1 MEAIRRLPP
10 DWSQIRKRFPAVER
24 FTYLNTAGGGPM
36 CASAMEE
43 AQRYLEEAN
52 RYGDGKWDEWVERS
66 EGVRRHLAK
75 VLNATPEE
83 IAFLSN
89 ASFGINTLA
98 EMFGGD
104 GEVVTA
110 ADDFPSVTLPWLRR
124 GYPVKFLQ
132 SGSSGA
138 PDYKEIEDA
147 LGPGTRYL
155 VISFVQFAT
164 GFRYDLARLGEICRA
179 REMLLVVDATQGFGA
194 FPIDV
199 QRGPIDAL
207 VFSCYKWTTAGY
219 GIAPLYVRR
228 ELLESRTLPQVGWRS
243 ARVPYDLVS
252 TRLDLTSEARGLE
265 LGHMPFAGVFAL
277 GGALRFLE
285 EIGPHHIEARVHDL
299 TEELHA
305 RMEGL
310 GVEVLSPRD
319 RERRSGITVL
329 KVPEPKR
336 VATQLQEKNILVAAR
351 RNGLRV
357 ALHFYNDK
365 EDIDRFTGAMTD
377 ILNEG

>member
-1 MEAIRRLPP
+1 MCA
-10 DWSQIRKRFPAVER
+10 PAVE
-24 FTYLNTAGGGPM
+24 
-36 CASAMEE
+36 E
-43 AQRYLEEAN
+43 ARRYLEEAHSH
-52 RYGDGKWDEWVERS
+52 GDGKWDEWVARS
-66 EGVRRHLAK
+66 EGVRRHLAS
-75 VLNATPEE
+75 VLKAAPEE

-89 ASFGINTLA
+89 ASFGMNTLA

-104 GEVVTA
+104 GEVLAA

-124 GYPVKFLQ
+124 GYPVRFLA
-132 SGSSGA
+132 SGSGGA
-138 PDYKEIEDA
+138 PDYKEIEEAVGD
-147 LGPGTRYL
+147 GTRYL

-179 REMLLVVDATQGFGA
+179 RNMLLVVDATQGFGA

-199 QRGPIDAL
+199 QRGRIDAL

-219 GIAPLYVRR
+219 GIAPLYVRK
-228 ELLESRTLPQVGWRS
+228 EILESRSLPLVGWRS

-252 TRLDLTSEARGLE
+252 NRLDLTSEARGLE

-277 GGALRFLE
+277 GGALRLLE
-285 EIGPHHIEARVHDL
+285 EIGLDNIEARVQDL

-305 RMEGL
+305 RMANVGL
-310 GVEVLSPRD
+310 TLLSPRE

-329 KVPEPKR
+329 EVPEPESVTR
-336 VATQLQEKNILVAAR
+336 RLRERNIFVAAR
-351 RNGLRV
+351 RRGLRV
-357 ALHFYNDK
+357 ALHFYNDHD
-365 EDIDRFTGAMTD
+365 DIERFTVAMTD